1 MIFALLKD
9 PRIFSYII
17 MPLYAMNVCRW
28 AYEHKWADVCY
39 WLSAMSAAACYDS

>member
-17 MPLYAMNVCRW
+17 MSECERARIELDLP
-28 AYEHKWADVCY
+28 Y
-39 WLSAMSAAACYDS
+39 W